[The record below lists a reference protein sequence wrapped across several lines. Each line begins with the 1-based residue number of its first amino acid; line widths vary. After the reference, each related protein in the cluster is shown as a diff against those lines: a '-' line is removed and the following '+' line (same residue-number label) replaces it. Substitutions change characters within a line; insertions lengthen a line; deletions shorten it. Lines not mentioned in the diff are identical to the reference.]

1 MNQRDDL
8 RDEEW
13 GKIEDYMKGKTGRRE
28 KMIGNF

>member
-13 GKIEDYMKGKTGRRE
+13 GKIEDYKGKTGRRG